1 MNLSPNISKCWQPCK
16 ISSWVLGLQQ
26 SQKYSMDSGTDT
38 QTKYSIY
45 SDSST
50 AGAFLHFILKSNLLS
65 PQCTPHRSHSNWG
78 CPLRFWSTAILRALS
93 VYWAVCVTIWT
104 AFFWAVICITDQK
117 KSPPRDFHTSAVRGT
132 PTACAR
138 HVCKQNS
145 MQKEIFAPTAMSLLL
160 LNTCAYCHYVFFM
173 YTH

>member
-45 SDSST
+45 SDYST

-65 PQCTPHRSHSNWG
+65 PQCTPHHSHSNWG

-117 KSPPRDFHTSAVRGT
+117 KSPPQDFHTSAESEGH
-132 PTACAR
+132 PL
-138 HVCKQNS
+138 HVQDMSVSRIPCKKRYLHPQQCRCS
-145 MQKEIFAPTAMSLLL
+145 F
-160 LNTCAYCHYVFFM
+160 
-173 YTH
+173 